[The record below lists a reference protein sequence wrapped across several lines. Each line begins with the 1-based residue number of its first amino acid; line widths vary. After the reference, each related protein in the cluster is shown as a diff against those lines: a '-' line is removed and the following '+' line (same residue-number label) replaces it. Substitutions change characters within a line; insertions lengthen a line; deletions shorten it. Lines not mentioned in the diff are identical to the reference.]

1 MIVKS
6 FKSFIDKGKITY
18 MCHKLG
24 IKKFKVRQDGKVDVG
39 GNVCIHG
46 KKLKQ
51 IPIKF
56 GNVSGHFECQNNYL
70 RNLENCPDFVG
81 GDFECSGNYIETLE
95 FLPKRIN
102 GGFFCKNNRLK
113 SIDNLE
119 KCNVGGDIY
128 LRNNFLNSLKGSP
141 RRVFGHFDVSG
152 NHIESLEHCPESIS
166 GDLMIYDNLISNL
179 SGFPKFVGGSIDLSV
194 NEIRD
199 FRGIP
204 EETNFDCVVLL
215 TDNPVWEIVQL
226 FEEEM
231 VDKEFNLEI
240 ILSINEWGAI
250 YENKLIWDR
259 LVEVFYELNIIPQD
273 LEHWMLWS
281 INSPDP
287 NIFDNYKI
295 IF

>member
-39 GNVCIHG
+39 GNVCIYG

-102 GGFFCKNNRLK
+102 GGFFCKNNSYCSIIGELEKMVHKQVENMYFHILK
-113 SIDNLE
+113 LLSIDIQYWVYGLFQYSM
-119 KCNVGGDIY
+119 VLFY
-128 LRNNFLNSLKGSP
+128 LSCLQATSCFHSLVCS
-141 RRVFGHFDVSG
+141 
-152 NHIESLEHCPESIS
+152 
-166 GDLMIYDNLISNL
+166 
-179 SGFPKFVGGSIDLSV
+179 
-194 NEIRD
+194 
-199 FRGIP
+199 
-204 EETNFDCVVLL
+204 T
-215 TDNPVWEIVQL
+215 
-226 FEEEM
+226 
-231 VDKEFNLEI
+231 
-240 ILSINEWGAI
+240 
-250 YENKLIWDR
+250 
-259 LVEVFYELNIIPQD
+259 
-273 LEHWMLWS
+273 
-281 INSPDP
+281 
-287 NIFDNYKI
+287 
-295 IF
+295 